1 MASKFGVKLRK
12 YERIAP
18 IPELGEH
25 IEFSAGDLVIVDTN
39 RGFECGKIVFL
50 CPGAAHKYPFEVTVN
65 KIKRIATNEDLLKLD
80 ELIVREEELVRMF
93 NAKCEHHKLP
103 VKLVGVDLLFDGI
116 KVFFYYRVIEDGK
129 RTKPVIN
136 IRPLIQDLAN
146 ELKLKIDVREAG
158 VRGEAKII
166 GGLGECGK
174 TLCCA
179 SWLHRS
185 KPITVKMAKEQGLAI
200 NIPKLSGVCS
210 RLKCCL
216 QYEKECYHDGKLVCH
231 HAEAPATPQDQ
242 VTDELEQAFK
252 KEGHPTPPSPNGW
265 APR

>member
-1 MASKFGVKLRK
+1 MSVKFGVKLRK

-18 IPELGEH
+18 IPDHGGEPV
-25 IEFSAGDLVIVDTN
+25 FTAGAMLIVDTN
-39 RGFECGKIVFL
+39 RGFEFGKAVYL
-50 CPGAAHKYPFEVTVN
+50 CPGAEKKYPFEVAVN
-65 KIKRIATNEDLLKLD
+65 KVKRVATPEDMAKLD
-80 ELIVREEELVRMF
+80 ELIMREEELVRLF
-93 NAKCEHHKLP
+93 NQKVEHHKLP
-103 VKLVGVDLLFDGI
+103 IKLVGVDLLFDGL
-116 KVFFYYRVIEDGK
+116 KAFFYYRAVEDGK
-129 RTKPVIN
+129 RMKPIVN
-136 IRPLIQDLAN
+136 IRPLIQDLSN
-146 ELKLKIDVREAG
+146 ELKIKLEVREAG

-216 QYEKECYHDGKLVCH
+216 QYEKECYHDGHLIQQ
-231 HAEAPATPQDQ
+231 PAAAVAAT
-242 VTDELEQAFK
+242 TDPMTKELENVF
-252 KEGHPTPPSPNGW
+252 KEG
-265 APR
+265 A